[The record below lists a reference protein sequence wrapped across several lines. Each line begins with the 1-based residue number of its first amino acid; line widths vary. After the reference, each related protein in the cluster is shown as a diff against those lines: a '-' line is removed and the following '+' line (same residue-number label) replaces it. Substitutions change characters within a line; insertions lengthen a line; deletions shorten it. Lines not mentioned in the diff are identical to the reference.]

1 MAVLTSPAPLRKGH
15 RRRVSLKIKRAGRSN
30 GISSVLGPFSY
41 SGILRVSAWGN
52 ASLRYREYDAL
63 VSFHLTREGGKEG
76 AWSTRSEDQ
85 AETDKEL
92 AQKRGDAKER
102 KSAQPRDTLRSPP
115 DGAR

>member
-1 MAVLTSPAPLRKGH
+1 MEQEERGPVEKDHDTGARQQAEKDQAEKVEKEKDPKPADH
-15 RRRVSLKIKRAGRSN
+15 
-30 GISSVLGPFSY
+30 
-41 SGILRVSAWGN
+41 
-52 ASLRYREYDAL
+52 
-63 VSFHLTREGGKEG
+63 
-76 AWSTRSEDQ
+76 

>member
-1 MAVLTSPAPLRKGH
+1 VEQEERGRVEKDHDSAARQQAEKDQAERTEKVRGPQPADH
-15 RRRVSLKIKRAGRSN
+15 
-30 GISSVLGPFSY
+30 
-41 SGILRVSAWGN
+41 
-52 ASLRYREYDAL
+52 
-63 VSFHLTREGGKEG
+63 
-76 AWSTRSEDQ
+76 